1 MGPSPP
7 SASSHVRAF
16 DHVRALSA
24 FSVVVYHI
32 EQAKA
37 LLGLPGIWLAP
48 WIQSLGTA
56 GVDVFFGLSGFVITT
71 SLLKDRGRRAASL
84 LGRFYLR
91 RGLRILP
98 LYLALVVVAFS
109 PLPWLIAGVASQVG
123 GVLEA
128 PMRARDEHYAV
139 LLTLHLLGLPNAA
152 LVTLPGVPF
161 ATHLWSVGAEMQF
174 YLAWPL
180 CFLTTR
186 NVWTAAMIAT
196 GLMLLLDAA
205 LRHAGGSLTGLPA
218 WTLGVMRQTL
228 ATIHGRYLLAGIC
241 AAAFVAGPG
250 GRLRR
255 AASFAGVRWVALA
268 IVAGLLTLRHLVPLT
283 EWVSPVLLAAALA
296 GLALTPEAPAP
307 RWSVADHLGRISYS
321 VYVWH
326 VLVIG
331 VVALALDLGLGLRP
345 WTADRN
351 VLFYAGVMAVT
362 VAVATASFRG
372 IESPFLRLVATRR

>member
-1 MGPSPP
+1 
-7 SASSHVRAF
+7 VRAF

-24 FSVVVYHI
+24 FSVVVHHI

-37 LLGLPGIWLAP
+37 LLGLPGLWLAP

-56 GVDVFFGLSGFVITT
+56 GVDVFFGLSGFVITA
-71 SLLKDRGRRAASL
+71 SLLKDRGRSAASL

-109 PLPWLIAGVASQVG
+109 SLPWLMAGVESQVAQ
-123 GVLEA
+123 VLEA
-128 PMRARDEHYAV
+128 PLRARDDHYAV
-139 LLTLHLLGLPNAA
+139 LLTLHLLGVPNAA

-186 NVWTAAMIAT
+186 NVWTAALIAT
-196 GLMLLLDAA
+196 ALMLLLDMA

-218 WTLGVMRQTL
+218 WTAGVMRQTL
-228 ATIHGRYLLAGIC
+228 STIHGRYLLAGIC

-250 GRLRR
+250 RHFRPTAPSAALRW
-255 AASFAGVRWVALA
+255 AGLA
-268 IVAGLLTLRHLVPLT
+268 VIAGLLPLRHLVPLT
-283 EWVSPVLLAAALA
+283 EWVSPVLLAAALVC
-296 GLALTPEAPAP
+296 LAVTPEAPAR
-307 RWSVADHLGRISYS
+307 RWSAADHLGRISYS

-331 VVALALDLGLGLRP
+331 VVALALDVGLGLRP
-345 WTADRN
+345 WTADRH
-351 VLFYAGVMAVT
+351 VLFYAGVLAAT

-372 IESPFLRLVATRR
+372 IEAPFLRLGATRR